1 MCFYSIVILIFSQL
15 PPAYVASDWYKSDLV
30 VKFED
35 IEKYTSFSQTEVCIG
50 FSTHVTIIIQ
60 LTFH

>member
-1 MCFYSIVILIFSQL
+1 MCFYSIIILIFSQL

-35 IEKYTSFSQTEVCIG
+35 IEKYTSFSQTKVCID
-50 FSTHVTIIIQ
+50 F
-60 LTFH
+60 LLM